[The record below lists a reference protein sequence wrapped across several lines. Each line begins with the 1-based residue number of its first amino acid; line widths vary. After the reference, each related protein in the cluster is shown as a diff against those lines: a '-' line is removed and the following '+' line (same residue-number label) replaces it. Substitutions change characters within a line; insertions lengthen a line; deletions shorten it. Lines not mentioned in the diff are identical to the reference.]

1 MHIRPSGEESL
12 KHLTGGLGVV
22 VVVVHGPKVV
32 VERLDFGSRQLEL
45 IDQNAGVILSGKC
58 GPNIH
63 LWIHKTNVFQQHD
76 GVGNLFGPIAPTGL
90 YHAAGKPMQGNVE
103 NMTSLSCK
111 PSGEPAELIVVL
123 DEQDAVTGLRQ
134 HVGSGQAA

>member
-45 IDQNAGVILSGKC
+45 IDPHTGQLNLDPQEQLALLEELEETARLWLLGGRQATPLTDTQINDLRAQFNAR
-58 GPNIH
+58 
-63 LWIHKTNVFQQHD
+63 W
-76 GVGNLFGPIAPTGL
+76 
-90 YHAAGKPMQGNVE
+90 
-103 NMTSLSCK
+103 
-111 PSGEPAELIVVL
+111 
-123 DEQDAVTGLRQ
+123 
-134 HVGSGQAA
+134 